1 MSAKTTNP
9 ADLAPLTPAELA
21 RVAAVSVSTARRL
34 ISSGKVKP
42 VATDLLGRDLYLVG
56 EIEAL
61 RAIRW
66 LKVKARFMAVPPS
79 AHRILS

>member
-1 MSAKTTNP
+1 MSAKKTNP
-9 ADLAPLTPAELA
+9 ADLAPFTPAELA

-42 VATDLLGRDLYLVG
+42 VATDLLGRDLYLVC

-61 RAIRW
+61 RAARW
-66 LKVKARFMAVPPS
+66 SRIQARFLAVPTS